1 MANKLT
7 DMSKIRKAIKFHC
20 SGKSKLFISNYLSL
34 SRNTVKK
41 YISLFDALGLNLEDI
56 EQKTDTELEVLF
68 SQSTLESSNP
78 KLEKLHSYFPK
89 MERDL
94 KKVGMT
100 IQHLWEA
107 YYKENPD
114 GLKSSQFRYHFKN
127 WSNRVNPVM
136 HMNHKAVDKM
146 YVDYAGKTLSVTYKD
161 TGEIKEVQFFVAIL
175 GASQYTYAEASM
187 SQQKEDFVSSVE
199 NAIRFFG
206 GTPAAIVPDN
216 LKSAVIKSSRFE
228 PTINETLADFA
239 EHYQTTILPARAYKP
254 RDKSLVEGAV
264 KILYRR
270 IYVHLKEQTFFSLEE
285 LNEQIWNLLDV
296 HNKKK
301 LTARPYSRLELFTE
315 DEKNELNPLPQ
326 ERFEIKYRSFATV
339 MQNGHV
345 QLSLDKSYY
354 SVPFQYLRKKVKLL
368 YTKSTLEVYY
378 KYNRIATH
386 PRHYKPY
393 VYTTNPQHMAST
405 HHFVADWSAS
415 RFFDWAATIDPCV
428 AELIMKIIDSRNHPE
443 QAYKSCLGIL
453 SFEKK
458 VGKQRLINACKRAL
472 DYKIY
477 SFKAIQNILEKN
489 LDRIDSEPETDLE
502 LPLHENIRGKNYFK

>member
-114 GLKSSQFRYHFKN
+114 GLKSSQFRCHFKN

-136 HMNHKAVDKM
+136 HMNHKAGDKM
-146 YVDYAGKTLSVTYKD
+146 YVDYAGKTLSIVDKD
-161 TGEIKEVQFFVAIL
+161 TREIKEVQFFVAIL
-175 GASQYTYAEASM
+175 GASQHTYAEASM
-187 SQQKEDFVSSVE
+187 SQQKEDFVTSVE
-199 NAIRFFG
+199 NAMRFFEG
-206 GTPAAIVPDN
+206 VPAAIVPDN

-228 PTINETLADFA
+228 PTINETLADLA
-239 EHYQTTILPARAYKP
+239 EHYETTILPARPYKP
-254 RDKSLVEGAV
+254 RDKSLAEGAV

-270 IYVHLKEQTFFSLEE
+270 IYVHLKQKQFYSLEE
-285 LNEQIWNLLDV
+285 LNQQIW
-296 HNKKK
+296 
-301 LTARPYSRLELFTE
+301 
-315 DEKNELNPLPQ
+315 
-326 ERFEIKYRSFATV
+326 
-339 MQNGHV
+339 
-345 QLSLDKSYY
+345 
-354 SVPFQYLRKKVKLL
+354 
-368 YTKSTLEVYY
+368 
-378 KYNRIATH
+378 
-386 PRHYKPY
+386 
-393 VYTTNPQHMAST
+393 
-405 HHFVADWSAS
+405 
-415 RFFDWAATIDPCV
+415 
-428 AELIMKIIDSRNHPE
+428 
-443 QAYKSCLGIL
+443 
-453 SFEKK
+453 
-458 VGKQRLINACKRAL
+458 
-472 DYKIY
+472 
-477 SFKAIQNILEKN
+477 
-489 LDRIDSEPETDLE
+489 DL
-502 LPLHENIRGKNYFK
+502 